1 MKPAFYTNPRAQRAA
16 VLLGGASLL
25 AIAMLAAPAFAQDA
39 AATTPAPDD
48 STVVVVTGQ
57 RAQLKSA
64 QKIKKD
70 SDVIVDSVTAVDI
83 GALPDRSVAEALQ
96 RISGVTIQRAAE
108 PNDPIRMTA
117 EAGGVE
123 IRGLSWVRSELNG
136 RDIFSAK
143 NGRGLSWGD
152 VSSDLLAGVDV
163 FKNPS
168 ADMVEGGIGGTV
180 NLRTRLPFDSK
191 KQVIAFTVDN
201 TRGDLQQKDHQSG
214 SILYSNQWDTSI
226 GKVGALFNYSMV
238 DEGNMTNVIA
248 VDRYNPETTIDGKN
262 VLVPNTMGWRTI
274 EWNQKR
280 TAAYA
285 ALQWRPNDAW
295 EFTLTAL
302 NAKAVPK
309 NTEYNVGFYNDSG
322 EITTLTQNVYDSDGN
337 VVGQEATPSA
347 ATYKYD
353 SNGVFQSGTVYG
365 AGITSNTRYG
375 EDHNETS
382 DIALHARWVASD
394 RLTLAADLQYVRSTS
409 KVLSNTAFM
418 QVADKPDA
426 TIDISGALP
435 VISVSNEA
443 TVADPSEYWWA
454 AAMDHVE
461 DNSGKELA
469 ARIDGDYDIDAG
481 WLKDFKFGVRA
492 TDKNYDTRQ
501 SGYNWSALSYQ
512 YWGAPG
518 AGAYPVYGSD
528 TGADTY
534 SVRDFSNFMN
544 GAVPVPGTVVF
555 PSAQIVNQGTAHT
568 YDILKSTETAGWGWT
583 PLSTDYSAY
592 AASGGLNFQKEKTT
606 AIYGLLKFG
615 HDVNLGGSERAIDGN
630 IGVRYVET
638 KSTGASYIVMAAP
651 TVITSQCNANC
662 TEFNNYLAFAS
673 GGFTQPYNGGRNYSN
688 VLPNLNVRLK
698 WNDQL
703 QFRFGASEG
712 MVRPDMAWLN
722 PYSSLGATVYWRG
735 TDGKTFDHADY
746 TGTGGNP
753 NLKPITA
760 AQYDWT
766 GEWYFAPTGS
776 LTVDL
781 FYKKLKNYIYSGTS
795 EETYTNNGQTLT
807 FDVTRQQNGDVDGTV
822 KGYELAYQQFY
833 DALPAPFNGLGLQAN
848 YTHIDSSGGRN
859 SGSTNGS
866 SLNALPLEGMSPDSY
881 NVALMYEKYGISAR
895 LAYNWR
901 STYLYTT
908 SAANVNRPLWSQSF
922 GQVDGSVF
930 YTINDHYK
938 IGVQITN
945 LGHSTTRQLVSSDL
959 DNPLVREFYSAI
971 KTDKR
976 ISFVLRGLF

>member
-1 MKPAFYTNPRAQRAA
+1 MKTTFRMNHRVAA
-16 VLLGGASLL
+16 LMGGVSLM
-25 AIAMLAAPAFAQDA
+25 AIGLTAAPVFAQDA
-39 AATTPAPDD
+39 ATAAPATDNN
-48 STVVVVTGQ
+48 TVVVVTGQ

-96 RISGVTIQRAAE
+96 RISGVTIQRAADSG
-108 PNDPIRMTA
+108 DPIRMTA

-123 IRGLSWVRSELNG
+123 IRGLAWVRSELNG

-143 NGRGLSWGD
+143 DGRGLSWGD

-163 FKNPS
+163 YKNPS

-214 SILYSNQWDTSI
+214 SLMYSNQWDTSI

-248 VDRYNPETTIDGKN
+248 VDRYNAATTSGGQN

-285 ALQWRPNDAW
+285 ALQWRPNDQW

-309 NTEYNVGFYNDSG
+309 TTEYNVGFYNDSG
-322 EITTLTQNVYDSDGN
+322 EFTSADSM
-337 VVGQEATPSA
+337 S
-347 ATYKYD
+347 TYKYNSD
-353 SNGVFQSGTVYG
+353 GVFQSGTVKD

-382 DIALHARWVASD
+382 DVALHARWNVSD
-394 RLTLAADLQYVRSTS
+394 RLTLAADVQYVRSTS

-418 QVADKPDA
+418 QVATKPDA
-426 TIDISGALP
+426 TIDISGKLP

-443 TVADPSEYWWA
+443 VVADPSQYWWA

-469 ARIDGDYDIDAG
+469 ARIDGDYEIDSG
-481 WLKDFKFGVRA
+481 WLKSFKFGVRS
-492 TDKNYDTRQ
+492 TDKDYDTRQ
-501 SGYNWSALSYQ
+501 SGYNWNVLSYQ
-512 YWGAPG
+512 YWGSPG
-518 AGAYPVYGSD
+518 GSAVYGTD
-528 TGADTY
+528 TGSSTY
-534 SVRDFSNFMN
+534 DVRDFSNFMN
-544 GAVPVPGTVVF
+544 GSVPVPGTVVF
-555 PSAQIVNQGTAHT
+555 PSAQVVNNGTAHT
-568 YDILKSTETAGWGWT
+568 YDVLKSTETAGWGWS
-583 PLSTDYSAY
+583 PLSTDYSTY
-592 AASGGLNFQKEKTT
+592 ASSGGLNFQKEKTT
-606 AIYGLLKFG
+606 SVYGLLKFG
-615 HDVNLGGSERAIDGN
+615 NDVNLGGSERTLDGN

-638 KSTGASYIVMAAP
+638 KSTGTSYIVMAAP
-651 TVITSQCNANC
+651 TVVAGQCNANC

-673 GGFTQPYNGGRNYSN
+673 GGFTQPYGGGRNYSN

-698 WNDQL
+698 WNNEL
-703 QFRFGASEG
+703 QFRFAASEG
-712 MVRPDMAWLN
+712 MVRPEMTWLN
-722 PYSSLGATVYWRG
+722 PYSSLGATINWTG
-735 TDGKTFDHADY
+735 TDGKTFSSADY

-776 LTVDL
+776 VTMDL

-807 FDVTRQQNGDVDGTV
+807 FDVTRQVNGDVDGTV
-822 KGYELAYQQFY
+822 KGYEFAYQQFY
-833 DALPAPFNGLGLQAN
+833 DFLPSPFNGLGVQAN

-859 SGSTNGS
+859 SGSASGS
-866 SLNALPLEGMSPDSY
+866 ALNQLPLEGMSPESY
-881 NVALMYEKYGISAR
+881 NFALMYEKYGISAR

-908 SAANVNRPLWSQSF
+908 SAANVNRPLWAESY
-922 GQVDGSVF
+922 GQVDGSIF
-930 YTINDHYK
+930 YTINSHYK
-938 IGVQITN
+938 IGLQVTN
-945 LGHSTTRQLVSSDL
+945 LGHSTTTQLVSSDL
-959 DNPLVREFYSAI
+959 DHPLVREWYSAI

>member
-1 MKPAFYTNPRAQRAA
+1 MSKSRYSSRRIVA
-16 VLLGGASLL
+16 LMGGASLL
-25 AIAMLAAPAFAQDA
+25 TLGLLAAPAFAQDA
-39 AATTPAPDD
+39 AATPDAAAPAPASAD

-57 RAQLKSA
+57 RAQLRSA

-96 RISGVTIQRAAE
+96 RISGVTIERAADAG
-108 PNDPIRMTA
+108 DPIRMTA

-143 NGRGLSWGD
+143 DGRGLSWGD

-163 FKNPS
+163 YKNPS
-168 ADMVEGGIGGTV
+168 ADMIEGGIGGTV

-191 KQVIAFTVDN
+191 KQVIAFTIDN

-214 SILYSNQWDTSI
+214 SLLYSNQWDTSI
-226 GKVGALFNYSMV
+226 GKIGALFNYSMV

-248 VDRYNPETTIDGKN
+248 VDRYNPETTAGGQN

-295 EFTLTAL
+295 EFTLTGL

-322 EITTLTQNVYDSDGN
+322 EFASP
-337 VVGQEATPSA
+337 ASMA
-347 ATYKYD
+347 SYKYNSD
-353 SNGVFQSGTVYG
+353 GVFQSGTVKQ

-382 DIALHARWVASD
+382 DIALHARWNASS
-394 RLTLAADLQYVRSTS
+394 RLTLSADLQYVRSTS
-409 KVLSNTAFM
+409 NVLSNTDFM
-418 QVADKPDA
+418 QVATKPDA
-426 TIDISGALP
+426 TIDISGKLP

-443 TVADPSEYWWA
+443 VVADPSQYWWA

-461 DNSGKELA
+461 DNSGHELA

-481 WLKDFKFGVRA
+481 WLKDFKFGVRS
-492 TDKNYDTRQ
+492 TDKTYDTRQ
-501 SGYNWSALSYQ
+501 SGYNWNALSYQ
-512 YWGAPG
+512 YWGSPG
-518 AGAYPVYGSD
+518 GGAAVYGTD
-528 TGADTY
+528 TGASTY
-534 SVRDFSNFMN
+534 DVRDFSNFMN

-555 PSAQIVNQGTAHT
+555 PSAQTVNMGTAHT
-568 YDILKSTETAGWGWT
+568 YDVLKSTETSGWGWT
-583 PLSTDYSAY
+583 PLSTDYSTY
-592 AASGGLNFQKEKTT
+592 AASGGLNHQREKTS

-615 HDVNLGGSERAIDGN
+615 HDVSIAGQDRTIDGN
-630 IGVRYVET
+630 VGIRYVQT

-651 TVITSQCNANC
+651 TSTSAQCNTNC
-662 TEFNNYLAFAS
+662 TEYLNYLAFAS
-673 GGFTQPYNGGRNYSN
+673 GGFTQPYSGGRNYSN
-688 VLPNLNVRLK
+688 TLPNFNIRLK

-712 MVRPDMAWLN
+712 MVRPEMAWLN
-722 PYSSLGATVYWRG
+722 PYSSIGGSMNFTG
-735 TDGKTFDHADY
+735 TDGKTFDYATY

-753 NLKPITA
+753 NLKPIEA

-766 GEWYFAPTGS
+766 GEWYFSPTGS
-776 LTVDL
+776 LTMDL
-781 FYKKLKNYIYSGTS
+781 FYKKLKNYIYTGTS
-795 EETYTNNGQTLT
+795 PETYTNNGQTLT
-807 FDVTRQQNGDVDGTV
+807 FDVTRQENGNVDGTV

-833 DALPAPFNGLGLQAN
+833 DSLPAPLNGLGIQAN

-859 SGSTNGS
+859 SSSTAGSA
-866 SLNALPLEGMSPDSY
+866 LNALPLEGMSPNSY
-881 NVALMYEKYGISAR
+881 NFALMYEKYGISAR

-908 SAANVNRPLWSQSF
+908 SAANVNRPLWAESY

-938 IGVQITN
+938 VGVQITN
-945 LGHSTTRQLVSSDL
+945 LGHSTTTQLVSSDL
-959 DNPLVREFYSAI
+959 DNPLVREWYSAI

-976 ISFVLRGLF
+976 ISFVLRALY